1 MNNDLVAAPLKPQE
15 RRFVLKRIA
24 AFRDQVIFLP
34 LLFSLCASCAVDPKT
49 DVRFTR
55 TAPDGSVIEARID
68 RAWQGGPVRVRAEY
82 DPATGRWVVE
92 WTSDVE
98 LEPAVDASR
107 AQADAQRA
115 AFEAGLQAGIRI
127 AAAPAALP

>member
-1 MNNDLVAAPLKPQE
+1 MNSDLVAAPLKLLE
-15 RRFVLKRIA
+15 RESEVCA
-24 AFRDQVIFLP
+24 PHAFRDQVILFAMLLP
-34 LLFSLCASCAVDPKT
+34 LCSACAVDPET

-82 DPATGRWVVE
+82 DPASGRWVVE